1 MGRPTLAQHHT
12 QCSHCDAEMPPVKH
26 KRPFAKMCHDCRGEL
41 VGTKGEVNQIT
52 MELQKKHALSGMDKI
67 FAKED
72 WSFLNLGNNRPN
84 VEIDEAIYRQ
94 PKW

>member
-1 MGRPTLAQHHT
+1 MARLTTIKHQEHCGECGIKMRPVAF
-12 QCSHCDAEMPPVKH
+12 